1 MTTCPQSSL
10 LPGIEL
16 PDPETLTG
24 PQLQGWNCALC
35 KRRLLADQ
43 LLGTVEW
50 TCGGV
55 TREAIELY
63 VCRPLCNEGRA
74 AQQGCGPG

>member
-1 MTTCPQSSL
+1 MTTCLQSSL

-24 PQLQGWNCALC
+24 PQLKGWHCALC
-35 KRRLLADQ
+35 AQRLFTDQ

-50 TCGGV
+50 TCGSTTEV
-55 TREAIELY
+55 VELW
-63 VCRPLCNEGRA
+63 VCRPLCMEA
-74 AQQGCGPG
+74 ARQVGDVAE

>member
-1 MTTCPQSSL
+1 MTTCPQPSL

-24 PQLQGWNCALC
+24 PQLQGWNCVLC
-35 KRRLLADQ
+35 GQRLLADQ
-43 LLGTVEW
+43 LLGTVVW

-55 TREAIELY
+55 TKEEVELY
-63 VCRPLCNEGRA
+63 VCRPLCAGA
-74 AQQGCGPG
+74 AQQGGGHG

>member
-24 PQLQGWNCALC
+24 PQLQGWDCALC
-35 KRRLLADQ
+35 EQRLFADQ

-55 TREAIELY
+55 TKEDVDLY
-63 VCRPLCNEGRA
+63 ACRPLCKEVAGA
-74 AQQGCGPG
+74 A

>member
-1 MTTCPQSSL
+1 MTTCPQPSL
-10 LPGIEL
+10 LPGVEL

-35 KRRLLADQ
+35 KQRLFADQ

-55 TREAIELY
+55 TTEAIDLY
-63 VCRPLCNEGRA
+63 VCRPLCIEVGGGRE
-74 AQQGCGPG
+74 

>member
-1 MTTCPQSSL
+1 MTTCPQPSL

-24 PQLQGWNCALC
+24 HQLQGWNCALC
-35 KRRLLADQ
+35 GQRLLADQ
-43 LLGTVEW
+43 LLGTVVW

-55 TREAIELY
+55 TKENVELY
-63 VCRPLCNEGRA
+63 VCRPLCKTAPRQAGNGA
-74 AQQGCGPG
+74 G

>member
-1 MTTCPQSSL
+1 MTTCPHPSL

-24 PQLQGWNCALC
+24 PQLQGWDCALC
-35 KRRLLADQ
+35 GQRLFADQ

-55 TREAIELY
+55 TKEAVELY
-63 VCRPLCNEGRA
+63 VCRPLCNEARA
-74 AQQGCGPG
+74 ARQAGGRG